1 MRRSSGH
8 INYRNDITL
17 VCSVVFMLSAF
28 KTFTFPHLFVNVDF
42 LFVHTQVVQVRH
54 ASNPLH
60 SVLWTC
66 QCAVIADVSN
76 SVDKVMR
83 GKLHL

>member
-1 MRRSSGH
+1 MRRSSGR

-17 VCSVVFMLSAF
+17 VCSVFMLSAF

-42 LFVHTQVVQVRH
+42 LFVHTQLVQVRH
-54 ASNPLH
+54 ASLQ
-60 SVLWTC
+60 SVTFSL
-66 QCAVIADVSN
+66 VDDVSN

-83 GKLHL
+83 GKRHL